1 MGRAVNT
8 ILIIEDDGAIA
19 VGLSDTLHGEGY
31 DVHVAKTGTEALKFI
46 AKEEPALIVLD
57 LNLPDMDGLD
67 ILSHLRQGGHLYPVL
82 ILSARSLELD
92 KVRGLD
98 KGADDYLTKPFG
110 LSELLARVRALLRRA
125 QRLEKTK
132 VDKLNFGDVEIDLKK
147 FTARR
152 KGQKLLLTAREFR
165 LLEYFFLN
173 KEQVLSRI
181 QILEAVWG
189 TTYASGTRTVDV
201 HIAKLRK
208 KIEVDSENPR
218 HLQTV
223 RSAGYKFVP

>member
-1 MGRAVNT
+1 MKT
-8 ILIIEDDGAIA
+8 ILIVEDDGAIA
-19 VGLSDTLHGEGY
+19 VGLADTLQGEGY
-31 DVHVAKTGTEALKFI
+31 AVHVANNGMKALEFI
-46 AKEEPALIVLD
+46 ARNEPALIVLD
-57 LNLPDMDGLD
+57 LNLPDMDGLEV
-67 ILSHLRQGGHLYPVL
+67 LTHVRERGHSYPVL
-82 ILSARSLELD
+82 ILSARALELD

-125 QRLEKTK
+125 QRAGGGELE
-132 VDKLNFGDVEIDLKK
+132 VLRFGQLEVDLKK
-147 FTARR
+147 FTSQE
-152 KGQKLLLTAREFR
+152 KGQETTPYDEGISALGI
-165 LLEYFFLN
+165 FLY
-173 KEQVLSRI
+173 EPRTQVLSRQ

-189 TTYASGTRTVDV
+189 NSYASGTRTVDV

-218 HLQTV
+218 HLITV